1 MTLRRLALGNSWRLL
16 ARHTLQSRVRTFSA
30 STDPLVLTP
39 RCVQKIKQL
48 RAKNGNEE
56 LKLRIGVDG
65 GGCSGM
71 QYTFDLGTKVEE
83 DDRVFESDGAEVV
96 TDNVSFQFLHGATLD
111 YVEELISSSFR
122 VVSNPNSEG
131 SCGCGTSFTPA
142 PPP

>member
-1 MTLRRLALGNSWRLL
+1 MEVAAVACSTRSTLEPKLRRTTGDFCFGLSDTHG
-16 ARHTLQSRVRTFSA
+16 
-30 STDPLVLTP
+30 
-39 RCVQKIKQL
+39 
-48 RAKNGNEE
+48 
-56 LKLRIGVDG
+56 
-65 GGCSGM
+65 
-71 QYTFDLGTKVEE
+71 
-83 DDRVFESDGAEVV
+83 RVFESDGAEVV